1 MSAKLLDTDTLIELV
16 RGSLTVTNRY
26 LSAISEETELHLS
39 TISLFEFKF
48 GMERSDR
55 HAQQQPA
62 FERLLTTIRVAP
74 FDSDDADEAARLKS
88 QLTSTGQMIRA
99 YDLLIAGQALARDWT
114 LVTSNRREF
123 GRVERLVVED
133 WRAPA

>member
-1 MSAKLLDTDTLIELV
+1 LSAKLLDTDTLIELV

-74 FDSDDADEAARLKS
+74 FGSDDADEAARLKS